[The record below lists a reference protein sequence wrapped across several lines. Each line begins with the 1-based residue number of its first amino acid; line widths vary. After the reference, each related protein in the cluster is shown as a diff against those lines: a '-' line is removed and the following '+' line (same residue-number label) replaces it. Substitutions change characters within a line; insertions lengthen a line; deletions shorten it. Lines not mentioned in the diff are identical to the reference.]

1 MIRRV
6 LMTSDAVTGVW
17 PYTLELTRALA
28 EHGVEVLL
36 AVMGPPPS
44 LERRKQAARL
54 PNLKL
59 EHKPFA
65 LEWMDN
71 PWADVRLAGDWLLY
85 LEAKWKPEIVHLNS
99 YSLAVRDFAAPR
111 LVTAHSCACSWHEA
125 VRGTPAP
132 TKWATYRRRVSEG
145 LASADAVVASTN
157 WMLAALERHHG
168 KPVHTEVIPIA
179 RSPDGFDPNRVKDP
193 IVFAVGRVWDES
205 KNLLML
211 DRAAKSLEW
220 PLMIAGGLDAPKR
233 PVVNFKNAGLL
244 GDLTPSAVADWF
256 ARAGIFAHP
265 AKYEPFGLSVL
276 EAALSGCALV
286 LADLPP
292 LREQWQDA
300 AIYLDARDTGLWAST
315 LNRLSA
321 DPAQRAE
328 YSKRALARARAFAP
342 KGQATDYLTAYE
354 MMLERTGTPSP
365 LRAS

>member
-1 MIRRV
+1 
-6 LMTSDAVTGVW
+6 MTSDAVTGVW
-17 PYTLELTRALA
+17 PYTLELSKALG

-36 AVMGPPPS
+36 AVMGPAPS
-44 LERRKQAARL
+44 LERRKQASQI
-54 PNLKL
+54 PNLKI
-59 EHKPFA
+59 EHKPLA

-71 PWADVRLAGDWLLY
+71 PWVDIRSAGDWLLY

-132 TKWATYRRRVSEG
+132 AKWTTYRRRVSEG
-145 LASADAVVASTN
+145 LASADSVIASTN
-157 WMLAALERHHG
+157 WMLSALERHHG
-168 KPVHTEVIPIA
+168 KSLHTEVIPIA
-179 RSPDGFDPNRVKDP
+179 RSADGFDATRTKDP
-193 IVFAVGRVWDES
+193 IVFATGRVWDES

-211 DRAAKSLEW
+211 DRASEALEW
-220 PLMIAGGLDAPKR
+220 PLMIAGGVDAPKK
-233 PVVNFKNAGLL
+233 PANTFKNAGLL
-244 GDLTPSAVADWF
+244 GELPPAAIADWY

-292 LREQWQDA
+292 LREQWEDA
-300 AIYLDARDTGLWAST
+300 AIYVDPKDTGLWTST
-315 LNRLSA
+315 LNKLIG
-321 DPAQRAE
+321 DPARRAE
-328 YSKRALARARAFAP
+328 YSKRALARSRGFAP
-342 KGQATDYLTAYE
+342 RNQATDYLTAYE
-354 MMLERTGTPSP
+354 MLLERTGTPSP